1 MLNSLMNKE
10 MILMALVA
18 LLIGF
23 SFYLYTETRWL
34 KSSLY
39 ALEDGVRSMPIPVD
53 EEPNKEE
60 ETEEINGSAD
70 A

>member
-1 MLNSLMNKE
+1 MLNSILNKD

-23 SFYLYTETRWL
+23 SLYLYTETRWL
-34 KSSLY
+34 KTSLY
-39 ALEDGVRSMPIPVD
+39 SIENNLKTEIIE

-60 ETEEINGSAD
+60 ETEEVNGSGD

>member
-1 MLNSLMNKE
+1 MLNSIINKDV
-10 MILMALVA
+10 MLMALVA
-18 LLIGF
+18 FLIGF

-34 KSSLY
+34 KTSLY
-39 ALEDGVRSMPIPVD
+39 ALEDGLKYVPAPEP

-60 ETEEINGSAD
+60 ETEEVNGSGD

>member
-1 MLNSLMNKE
+1 MLNSFVNKE

-23 SFYLYTETRWL
+23 SFYLYTETKWL
-34 KSSLY
+34 KTSLC
-39 ALEDGVRSMPIPVD
+39 AIEDGLKYVPAPVP
-53 EEPNKEE
+53 EEHNKEE
-60 ETEEINGSAD
+60 ETEEVNGSGD

>member
-1 MLNSLMNKE
+1 MLNSFVNKE

-23 SFYLYTETRWL
+23 SFYLYTETKWL
-34 KSSLY
+34 KTSLY
-39 ALEDGVRSMPIPVD
+39 AIEDGLKYVPEP

-60 ETEEINGSAD
+60 ETEEVNGSGD

>member
-1 MLNSLMNKE
+1 MLNSIVNKE

-23 SFYLYTETRWL
+23 SFYLYTETKWL
-34 KSSLY
+34 KTSLY
-39 ALEDGVRSMPIPVD
+39 ALEDGLKYVPAPEP

-60 ETEEINGSAD
+60 EQEEVNGSGD